1 MTRKER
7 DEEDEWSQSRG
18 RHLRSTEGQAEDLR
32 GEQQIKCR
40 EELLATQT
48 ASVSKSSSGQ

>member
-7 DEEDEWSQSRG
+7 DEEDERSQSRG
-18 RHLRSTEGQAEDLR
+18 RHLRSTEGQSEDLR